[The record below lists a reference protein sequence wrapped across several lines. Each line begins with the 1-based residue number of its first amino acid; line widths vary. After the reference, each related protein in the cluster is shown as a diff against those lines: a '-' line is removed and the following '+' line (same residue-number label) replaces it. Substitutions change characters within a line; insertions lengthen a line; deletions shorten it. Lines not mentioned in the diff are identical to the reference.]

1 MSESLADQLATTA
14 LFGGNADFIE
24 ELYERF
30 LKDPKSVDPSLS
42 RYFTGLRTGGASE
55 PDHRAIREKLLQ
67 RLQHPKSPANGVPSS
82 SAADAASAKQG
93 AVSRLIQVYANRGH
107 LIAQLDPLGL
117 EQRPKPYVLDLGYFG
132 LSDADLETEF
142 FTGSRTDAIPAR
154 SKLKDILATLKFIYG
169 GTIGAE
175 FAHVSDSDE

>member
-1 MSESLADQLATTA
+1 MSESLADQLAATA

-24 ELYERF
+24 ELYDRF
-30 LKDPKSVDPSLS
+30 LEDPKSVDPGWS
-42 RYFTGLRTGGASE
+42 RYFQGLKTGGASE

-67 RLQHPKSPANGVPSS
+67 RLQRKRAAAANGVTSG
-82 SAADAASAKQG
+82 AAEAASAKQG

-117 EQRPKPYVLDLGYFG
+117 EQRPRPYVLDLEYFG
-132 LSDADLETEF
+132 LSQADLETEF

-154 SKLKDILATLKFIYG
+154 SKLKDILAHSQIHLCR
-169 GTIGAE
+169 
-175 FAHVSDSDE
+175 HHRR